1 MSAHDRDDPRSGI
14 AAELAAITAEGR
26 LRQRPVI
33 DSPCARTI
41 VLVDGK
47 RKRLINWAAND
58 YLGAS
63 QELIVRNGA
72 FRALRSYGAGS
83 GSARLLAGGLRLHRQ
98 FEQRIAK
105 FLGSQDALLTST
117 GFQANLAAVV
127 AIAGDPQDAIV
138 LDRLC
143 HASTYDGARQAA
155 GQLLRFRH
163 NDPTDLELQLTRCAS
178 ARRILVCIESV
189 YSMDGDEAPI
199 TALAAVCRK
208 HRALLLVDEAHALGV
223 LGPGGRGL
231 CAESGVRPD
240 LIVGTCSKSFGSQGG
255 FIAADQDIIELLVNR
270 GRSFIFSTAPC
281 PAAIG
286 AAHAAVGWLRD
297 HPDLPDALQTS
308 IQELRRALRAQ
319 GWDVPEGRSAIIPI
333 VVGDEHAALALAQR
347 LRDLG
352 HHCPA
357 IRPPTVPAGSC
368 RLRLSV
374 SRAHTAADKRKLLK
388 AMAVVRGEPS
398 GQARMAEETA

>member
-1 MSAHDRDDPRSGI
+1 MSDRAEPRAGI
-14 AAELAAITAEGR
+14 AAELAEIAAEGR
-26 LRQRPVI
+26 LRQRPVL
-33 DSPCARTI
+33 DSACDRTI

-83 GSARLLAGGLRLHRQ
+83 GSARLLAGGLRIHRQ

-105 FLGSQDALLTST
+105 FLGTQDALLTTT

-127 AIAGDPQDAIV
+127 ALAGDPQDAIV

-163 NDPTDLELQLTRCAS
+163 NDAADLELQLTRCAS

-189 YSMDGDEAPI
+189 YSMDGDEAPLA
-199 TALAAVCRK
+199 ALAAVCRR

-231 CAESGVRPD
+231 CAETGVRPD
-240 LIVGTCSKSFGSQGG
+240 LIVGTCSKSLGSQGG
-255 FIAADQDIIELLVNR
+255 FIAADPEIVELVVNR

-286 AAHAAVGWLRD
+286 AAYAAVGWLVD
-297 HPDLPDALQTS
+297 HPDLPAALQQS
-308 IQELRRALRAQ
+308 IQELRRGLRAQ

-333 VVGDEHAALALAQR
+333 VVGDEQAALALARR

-368 RLRLSV
+368 RLRISV
-374 SRAHTAADKRKLLK
+374 SRAHTAADKRRLLK
-388 AMAVVRGEPS
+388 ALASVRGEPTVPS
-398 GQARMAEETA
+398 GNAKATP